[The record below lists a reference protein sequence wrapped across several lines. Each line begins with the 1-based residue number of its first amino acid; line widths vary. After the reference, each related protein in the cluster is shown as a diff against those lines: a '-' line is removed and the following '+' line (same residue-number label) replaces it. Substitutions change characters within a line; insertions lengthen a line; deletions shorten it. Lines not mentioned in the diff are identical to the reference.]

1 MYRNG
6 GAKLMALGIILIVA
20 SLIGLIYG
28 IVKKNKSVT
37 ILSVIALIV
46 IAIIY
51 IVYSYLYSLT
61 PY

>member
-1 MYRNG
+1 
-6 GAKLMALGIILIVA
+6 MALGIILIVA

>member
-1 MYRNG
+1 
-6 GAKLMALGIILIVA
+6 MALGISLIIV

-28 IVKKNKSVT
+28 IIKKSKALIIS
-37 ILSVIALIV
+37 SVIILFI
-46 IAIIY
+46 IAIIG